1 MPKKESTPP
10 TPPVN
15 VYPLHGGGYKE
26 LGRADFRAQQVPGAV
41 IIFAEGWHPTSGYVD
56 FFEQSPIDIYPPEFI
71 LWQIAPTGPTLDVIT
86 PFAIWVM
93 FGAEEPIKTVRVTD
107 ADGTHEIKVEQTP
120 DVKVTKSTRTWVH
133 SSVGTGAPALQRGG
147 ETTIAVGEEE
157 PAAAASARPPLTTLA
172 VGEEGPGPTTL
183 AVGEESQPTTY
194 MLGEEGPTTLA
205 IGEEGP
211 PMTTLRL
218 GEEGATTLAIGE
230 EGPTTYMVGEE
241 GPTTL
246 ALGEEGA
253 TTDAIGEEGPT
264 TLALGEE
271 GPTTLRLGEEGPT
284 TQAIGEEGPTT
295 YMLGEEESRGNPS
308 SGNPFGSY

>member
-10 TPPVN
+10 PSPLN
-15 VYPLHGGGYKE
+15 PIYPLHGGGYKE
-26 LGRADFRAQQVPGAV
+26 LGRAEFRAQQVPGAV

-93 FGAEEPIKTVRVTD
+93 FGAKEIIKTVRVTD

-120 DVKVTKSTRTWVH
+120 DIKVTKSQRTWVH
-133 SSVGTGAPALQRGG
+133 GSVGTGASALQRGG

-157 PAAAASARPPLTTLA
+157 PTAAAARPPLTTLA

-194 MLGEEGPTTLA
+194 MLGEEGS
-205 IGEEGP
+205 
-211 PMTTLRL
+211 
-218 GEEGATTLAIGE
+218 TTLAIGE
-230 EGPTTYMVGEE
+230 EGPTTLRYGEE
-241 GPTTL
+241 GPTT
-246 ALGEEGA
+246 
-253 TTDAIGEEGPT
+253 DAI
-264 TLALGEE
+264 
-271 GPTTLRLGEEGPT
+271 GEEGPT

-295 YMLGEEESRGNPS
+295 YMVGEEQSGGNPS
-308 SGNPFGSY
+308 SGNPFGSF